1 MSRKTTKS
9 ILSRDEI
16 SLFTKS
22 EELKNTEL
30 YGNLYDILCEL
41 DDLKAVTLDTLIAH
55 GLNEQGTIILTH
67 KRASLFDNINRE
79 WYVESKSAEDPNKKV
94 KCGLCNTPN
103 RYLFYIRNRL
113 NNRQLNVGSRCMTK
127 FPEIEGYANHKYQLG
142 QIQRSQ
148 REAARWLQ
156 FHEKF
161 PNAESII
168 DSATYYF
175 DNLPILLP
183 YDIYYPLSDVVV
195 QLYRIHTKYIKS
207 GTTPITTNKTSFE
220 LFDEYT
226 QKYNK
231 LKTIADDVIDKN
243 IKCKFVCKR
252 QEIDWMLQTKKVDL
266 LETISKN
273 QGFYTINTIKYITSI
288 DFLTNNFN
296 IITSCNSSG
305 HIRLVCPKDQ
315 YEPFYYSI
323 KSEGYS
329 FAYQINIK
337 KFMEHIGAEC
347 LFNEDFRF
355 GEKELFNVS
364 KIMITNENINS
375 IIEIVKLAC
384 SNGGCAFLIDD
395 TTNDLYLYYKA
406 DKSIKVF
413 SPPELLKLYDS
424 HKIRKHNDKS
434 KFIGVLLTYRKWM
447 SLREQ
452 ETIGIDEKISKLYYH
467 QYIEP
472 YML

>member
-16 SLFTKS
+16 SLFRNS
-22 EELKNTEL
+22 EELKNTKL
-30 YGNLYDILCEL
+30 YGNLYDTLCAL
-41 DDLKAVTLDTLIAH
+41 DDLKAVTLDNLIAH

-79 WYVESKSAEDPNKKV
+79 WYVESKSAEDPNKKIR
-94 KCGLCNTPN
+94 CGLCNTPN

-113 NNRQLNVGSRCMTK
+113 NNCQLNVGSRCMTK

-168 DSATYYF
+168 DSATFYF

-183 YDIYYPLSDVVV
+183 YKIYYPLQDAVT

-207 GTTPITTNKTSFE
+207 GTTPIPTDKTPFE
-220 LFDEYT
+220 VFDEYI

-231 LKTIADDVIDKN
+231 FKVMADDIICKN
-243 IKCKFVCKR
+243 IKHEFICER
-252 QEIDWMLQTKKVDL
+252 QEIDWMLQTKKEDL
-266 LETISKN
+266 IETISKN
-273 QGFYTINTIKYITSI
+273 QGFYSISTIKNITSI
-288 DFLTNNFN
+288 DFLTKNFN
-296 IITSCNSSG
+296 KFSSCNSAT
-305 HIRLVCPKDQ
+305 HIKLVCPKDQ
-315 YEPFYYSI
+315 YEPFYYRL

-329 FAYQINIK
+329 FTFQINIK
-337 KFMEHIGAEC
+337 KFMEYIGAEC
-347 LFNEDFRF
+347 LFNKAFKF

-364 KIMITNENINS
+364 KIMTTNENIDCV
-375 IIEIVKLAC
+375 IEIVKLVC
-384 SNGGCAFLIDD
+384 RKGGCAFLIDD
-395 TTNDLYLYYKA
+395 TTHDLYLYYKA

-424 HKIRKHNDKS
+424 RKIRKHIDKS
-434 KFIGVLLTYRKWM
+434 MFMGVLLTYRKWM
-447 SLREQ
+447 SLKEQ
-452 ETIGIDEKISKLYYH
+452 EIIGIDEKIGELYYR

-472 YML
+472 YKL